1 MSAENNKS
9 GASKE
14 RKGLSRAL
22 KLFYGCGRLRIY
34 SHEQCGEL
42 FLQCLSDQSGG
53 ISPWL
58 W

>member
-22 KLFYGCGRLRIY
+22 KLFYGVAECGFTLMSDVESY
-34 SHEQCGEL
+34 FFNV
-42 FLQCLSDQSGG
+42 FLTNLA
-53 ISPWL
+53 
-58 W
+58 